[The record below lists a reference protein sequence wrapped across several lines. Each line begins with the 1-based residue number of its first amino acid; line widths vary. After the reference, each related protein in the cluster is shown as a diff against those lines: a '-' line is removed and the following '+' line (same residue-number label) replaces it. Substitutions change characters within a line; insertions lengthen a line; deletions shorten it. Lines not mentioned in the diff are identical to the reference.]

1 MFELIIWII
10 IICAIYGKA
19 QKRKQQRS
27 GQNYAQPNMQYT
39 RQYQNT
45 ASNAQYKQSMQAQGY
60 PQSNYSQADM
70 AAKQRELKQRLQQ
83 KYAAQNTAQNV
94 RQNTAGNAPQ
104 SMSYNVQSKEHT
116 VQQKPADILGKAAG
130 NVIEY
135 EADMTNNS
143 RLMDEVNDL
152 ILMGYQADLT
162 FSRDFVAE
170 GIKMLNSYEISGV

>member
-27 GQNYAQPNMQYT
+27 GQNYAQPNMRYT

-45 ASNAQYKQSMQAQGY
+45 ASNVQYKQSMQAQGY

-83 KYAAQNTAQNV
+83 KPT
-94 RQNTAGNAPQ
+94 
-104 SMSYNVQSKEHT
+104 
-116 VQQKPADILGKAAG
+116 DILGKAAV
-130 NVIEY
+130 NVMEY